1 MSEKQ
6 LTEITWEGTSS
17 ATIKRI
23 MNEGVTTVD
32 QLLTFTPIELADKI
46 GSEVSTVEKV
56 IRQAMKEYGLIFKTG
71 TEVSEEQADRLH
83 ISTGS
88 KNLDR
93 LLKGGVEG
101 NVLTEFIA
109 EFHGGKTQLCKTL
122 GVIAVNLSPNTTN
135 LPPDKQGRK
144 PSVVYIDCE
153 NTFNA
158 GRVEEIAEA
167 RGYNPTDTLSRFMV
181 ATAWSSYQQ
190 AMLIKALDLVLTDN
204 YIVLVIVDGM
214 LSHLRNEYIGREMLG
229 PRQGSL
235 GAMLGRLL
243 SIADSYK
250 IPVVVTNQVQ
260 GNVTGY
266 GPKFI
271 PAGGHVMAHACTHR
285 VMIKTKSKNAREIQ
299 VIDSPNISDMEKV
312 RIAITTAGITD
323 EDGSFDEAMEDEA
336 DG

>member
-6 LTEITWEGTSS
+6 LTEVKWEGTSP

-23 MNEGVTTVD
+23 MNEGVTTID
-32 QLLTFTPIELADKI
+32 QLLTFTPMELADKI

-56 IRQAMKEYGLIFKTG
+56 IRQAMKEYGLTFKTG
-71 TEVSEEQADRLH
+71 TEVAEEQADRLH

-122 GVIAVNLSPNTTN
+122 GVIAVNLPPDTPN

-167 RGYNPTDTLSRFMV
+167 RGYDPKDTLSRFMV
-181 ATAWSSYQQ
+181 ATAWSSLQQ
-190 AMLIKALDLVLTDN
+190 AMLIKALDVILTDN
-204 YIVLVIVDGM
+204 YVILVIVDGM

-250 IPVVVTNQVQ
+250 IPVIVTNQVQ

-266 GPKFI
+266 GPKFT

-285 VMIKTKSKNAREIQ
+285 VMIKTKSRNAREVQ
-299 VIDSPNISDMEKV
+299 VIDSPNISDAESV
-312 RIAITTAGITD
+312 RVTITVAGITD
-323 EDGSFDEAMEDEA
+323 EDGSLGEIMEEEIS
-336 DG
+336 G